1 MSGVPGFVFLVF
13 ESVSDPRF
21 AGWASFRA
29 AVDAGHV
36 VSGPPLPAVEAS
48 PGGTGIWRL
57 VAPNNRELGRSWSAY
72 ATFDEARGHVKQL
85 QRDIGSLAVTGVR
98 GPTSSQYGWV
108 ASLGERRVI
117 TSGRWF
123 GASSTSLQS
132 AATMLAAFCSAEIA
146 AEPVLAAM
154 PARAVSRSRG

>member
-1 MSGVPGFVFLVF
+1 VFLVF
-13 ESVSDPRF
+13 ESASDPRF
-21 AGWASFRA
+21 AGWASFRDA
-29 AVDAGHV
+29 IDAGHV
-36 VSGPPLPAVEAS
+36 VSGPPLPARETR

-72 ATFDEARGHVKQL
+72 PTFDEAHEHVVRL
-85 QRDIGSLAVTGVR
+85 QRDISVLTVTGVR

-132 AATMLAAFCSAEIA
+132 AATTLAAFCSAEIA

-154 PARAVSRSRG
+154 PARAISRSRG